1 MLFMHRIWRPIIEE
15 STPSLPLSAK
25 DFRDLIQESSVRW
38 KRLGIE
44 TAEGNIVFKE
54 MEENVRLLADPQLLS
69 DCHLDGLPVLRSNLA
84 VLGAYHDFKTLRDIR
99 HVIKPFVAALRYFT
113 IVDKQPI
120 ETMYTFVTENL
131 LLKWDETK
139 LADVRRT
146 GIIKTLENYFNIDP
160 ERPETKSTLEF
171 ISSLVTDEDQSPL
184 IEWLRNK
191 TEQDM
196 EAMGRIL
203 QGNLLEAY
211 GMLQTLK
218 TRIAP
223 FFIREFQSYNDLLR
237 VLSESEKNFAAR
249 VNRVQAIDPK
259 FLVNILPEI
268 EAAVRAAV
276 ISPYE
281 DAREKLSK
289 LSRLSIQ
296 PKEDGHTVKIVL
308 APTGS
313 LTLEDLQQ
321 AFQLLEMSAMD
332 DRIANNNEEWVQQT
346 RETVVLVF
354 RLCDL
359 FQDLLASGCITYTF
373 RGLDISLTEL
383 DFHIQERKEQLRVWN
398 EHLKRMQDMPHL
410 ELFSREYLLHLAD
423 LVYQSQTEQV
433 ISILRMFLPL
443 ASKQLEKLAAQLV
456 RRFSRSAETDTEW
469 LTTEQLFDLLR
480 ELHEI
485 IEVVFHKTSP
495 EQEIPPFLVV
505 YGRNLLT
512 HFLDKSVQI
521 LNVPRESVVGC
532 ALAAYLAVTRRS
544 IDPSRILFITANTG
558 TEEVSRFM
566 TLWSVGNPENDFFIM
581 VHIERLST
589 VAASAVRD
597 TVARVVPERRTKL
610 LLLAQ
615 HHCQIQ
621 ATKSL
626 GARLGIV
633 SDRML
638 EINFTTSQ
646 LREYLS
652 RLLPRAVNI
661 HFFTSKYPGCG
672 KSQQIMRMATHPI
685 ERKSPAYYR

>member
-25 DFRDLIQESSVRW
+25 DFRNLIQESAGRW

-44 TAEGNIVFKE
+44 TAEGNIMFQE
-54 MEENVRLLADPQLLS
+54 MEENVRLLADPQFLS
-69 DCHLDGLPVLRSNLA
+69 SCHLDGLPVLCSTLT

-99 HVIKPFVAALRYFT
+99 HVIKPFMAALRYFT
-113 IVDKQPI
+113 IVDNQPI
-120 ETMYTFVTENL
+120 EDLYTFVTENL
-131 LLKWDETK
+131 LLKWNETK
-139 LADVRRT
+139 LVDVRRT

-160 ERPETKSTLEF
+160 ERPETRSTLEF

-218 TRIAP
+218 TRLAP
-223 FFIREFQSYNDLLR
+223 FFKQEFQSYQDLLR
-237 VLSESEKNFAAR
+237 VLLESERNFATEIS
-249 VNRVQAIDPK
+249 QPIDPK
-259 FLVNILPEI
+259 FLVNVLPEI

-281 DAREKLSK
+281 DAREKLAK

-296 PKEDGHTVKIVL
+296 PKEDGYTVEIVL

-332 DRIANNNEEWVQQT
+332 DRITTNNEQWVRQT

-359 FQDLLASGCITYTF
+359 FQDLFASGCITYTF
-373 RGLDISLTEL
+373 RGLNIRMTEL
-383 DFHIQERKEQLRVWN
+383 NVHIQEKKEQLRVWN

-410 ELFSREYLLHLAD
+410 GLFSREYLLHLAD
-423 LVYQSQTEQV
+423 LIYRNQTEQA

-456 RRFSRSAETDTEW
+456 RRFSCSEEIDDEW
-469 LTTEQLFDLLR
+469 LTTEQLFNLLSA
-480 ELHEI
+480 LHDI
-485 IEVVFHKTSP
+485 IEIVFHESSP
-495 EQEIPPFLVV
+495 EQEIPAFLVM

-512 HFLDKSVQI
+512 HFLVKSVEI

-544 IDPSRILFITANTG
+544 IDPSRILFVTANTG

-566 TLWSVGNPENDFFIM
+566 TLWSVGNPLNYFFIM

-589 VAASAVRD
+589 SAASAVRD
-597 TVARVVPERRTKL
+597 AVARIVPERRAKL

-615 HHCQIQ
+615 HQCQIQ

-626 GARLGIV
+626 GARLGIL

-638 EINFTTSQ
+638 EINFTTNQ
-646 LREYLS
+646 LREYL
-652 RLLPRAVNI
+652 LHMLPRAVNV

-685 ERKSPAYYR
+685 ERKSPVYYR

>member
-1 MLFMHRIWRPIIEE
+1 MRKVWHPLIEE
-15 STPSLPLSAK
+15 STESFPLSGK
-25 DFRDLIQESSVRW
+25 EFSKLIRESAVRW
-38 KRLGIE
+38 KNLSTE
-44 TAEGNIVFKE
+44 TANGNIIFEE
-54 MEENVRLLADPQLLS
+54 MEENVSLLPDHQMLS
-69 DCHLDGLPVLRSNLA
+69 DLHLNSRPVCRGGLTVLK
-84 VLGAYHDFKTLRDIR
+84 AYHDFKTLRDI
-99 HVIKPFVAALRYFT
+99 HHLIKPFVAALRYF
-113 IVDKQPI
+113 IIADKQPI
-120 ETMYTFVTENL
+120 ETMHTFVTENL
-131 LLKWDETK
+131 LVKWDEMK
-139 LADVRRT
+139 LADFRRT
-146 GIIKTLENYFNIDP
+146 GVINTLEKYFNIDP
-160 ERPETKSTLEF
+160 QRPETKRPMEF

-218 TRIAP
+218 TRLAP
-223 FFIREFQSYNDLLR
+223 FFKQEFRSYQDLLR
-237 VLSESEKNFAAR
+237 VLLESERNFASR
-249 VNRVQAIDPK
+249 MNRVQPIDPK
-259 FLVNILPEI
+259 FLVNVLPEI

-281 DAREKLSK
+281 DAREKLAK

-296 PKEDGHTVKIVL
+296 PKEDGYTVEIVL

-313 LTLEDLQQ
+313 LTLEELQQ

-332 DRIANNNEEWVQQT
+332 DRITTNNEQWVRQT

-354 RLCDL
+354 RLCEL
-359 FQDLLASGCITYTF
+359 FQDLFASGCITYTF
-373 RGLDISLTEL
+373 RGLNIKMTEL
-383 DFHIQERKEQLRVWN
+383 NAHIQERKEQLGVWN

-423 LVYQSQTEQV
+423 LVYRSQTEQV

-443 ASKQLEKLAAQLV
+443 ASKKLEKLAAQLV
-456 RRFSRSAETDTEW
+456 RRFSRSEEMDAEW
-469 LTTEQLFDLLR
+469 LATEQLFDLWR

-485 IEVVFHKTSP
+485 IEIVFHETSS
-495 EQEIPPFLVV
+495 EQEIPPFLVA

-512 HFLDKSVQI
+512 HFLVKSVEI
-521 LNVPRESVVGC
+521 LNVPRQSVVGC
-532 ALAAYLAVTRRS
+532 ALAAYLAVTRRP
-544 IDPSRILFITANTG
+544 IDPSHILFVTANTG

-589 VAASAVRD
+589 SAASAVRD
-597 TVARVVPERRTKL
+597 AVARIVPERRAKL

-615 HHCQIQ
+615 HQCQIQ

-646 LREYLS
+646 LREYLP
-652 RLLPRAVNI
+652 RLLPRAINV

-672 KSQQIMRMATHPI
+672 KSQQIMRMAAHPI
-685 ERKSPAYYR
+685 ERKSPVYYR